1 MNVAEILEG
10 AEDGADARALAA
22 AKAGFLAGARQQL
35 DELGVL
41 WQRLPREDNTGQP
54 RMPNADLIS
63 VSNPV
68 LAEAL
73 ASDERFDQIYVRTC
87 EQAAQYYGESGRRR
101 FARAMHGDVAQLLAR
116 RGQWDGAARLLR
128 TLVPGDDGDGAA
140 LSAMDV
146 AALER
151 LAECE
156 RQLGNARQSLECA
169 VRLIVQRSDR
179 HEESAA
185 MLGELCGAL
194 RPRSRVAG
202 ALFSAVGVAAVERSD
217 TLCVAVR
224 IRSRVAAAADRVAA
238 VLACGGGDGD
248 GSHRLEIE
256 FSARD
261 VGLARGET
269 AVLLTA
275 DAASCAGRFT
285 VAAVLVAI
293 GGAEFVAAASAP
305 LAVRLAEHPASP
317 AVRLGPACVADAGSR
332 ALRVAVHTRATRVAP
347 GMCIRLF
354 DARAGTPL
362 PVTRCGHAGFA
373 VADGGALVASA
384 AMDAGLSVEA
394 DVALGGDPL
403 GPPITA
409 VTTCALFSTP
419 AGERRVFVGTASVD
433 PAPALAVS
441 AHAVALGGA
450 RVAVVLRAQCVA
462 DRLRL
467 ASLRAV
473 AGDSA
478 LDFKAAA
485 GAMRR
490 GDVATAVCELAAADD
505 APEGLRLQGEARFA
519 MPDDDDDDDD
529 TFTLRTLRF
538 DVACSSS
545 AAAALAVAVR
555 MTAASRFCRVLEPTP
570 LAVRLRIVGPTAAHS
585 SRRRPHRLRVTVAER
600 NGGPACWLIA
610 GATECQ
616 VAVGDA
622 DAEVCLEYSLVALAP
637 GFLRLPDVVCTDAGE
652 PGRLLHTLVDADYP
666 TLCAV
671 PSHGTVAAYSVP
683 VVVRA

>member
-1 MNVAEILEG
+1 
-10 AEDGADARALAA
+10 
-22 AKAGFLAGARQQL
+22 
-35 DELGVL
+35 
-41 WQRLPREDNTGQP
+41 
-54 RMPNADLIS
+54 
-63 VSNPV
+63 
-68 LAEAL
+68 
-73 ASDERFDQIYVRTC
+73 RFDQIYVRTC

-101 FARAMHGDVAQLLAR
+101 FARAMQGDVAQLLAR

-146 AALER
+146 FALER

-156 RQLGNARQSLECA
+156 RRLGNARQSLECA
-169 VRLIVQRSDR
+169 VRLIAQRSDG

-217 TLCVAVR
+217 ALCVAVR

-238 VLACGGGDGD
+238 VLACGDG
-248 GSHRLEIE
+248 HRLEIE

-261 VGLARGET
+261 VSLARGES

-285 VAAVLVAI
+285 VAAVHVTI

-317 AVRLGPACVADAGSR
+317 AVRLGPACAADAGSR

-347 GMCIRLF
+347 GMRIRLF

-394 DVALGGDPL
+394 DVALGGDPQ

-409 VTTCALFSTP
+409 VTVCALFRTP

-433 PAPALAVS
+433 PAPALDVS
-441 AHAVALGGA
+441 AHAVALGDA

-478 LDFKAAA
+478 LDFKAVA

-505 APEGLRLQGEARFA
+505 APEELRLQGEARFA
-519 MPDDDDDDDD
+519 TPAADG

-555 MTAASRFCRVLEPTP
+555 MTAASRLCRVLEPTP

-585 SRRRPHRLRVTVAER
+585 RSSSSSRRRPHRLRVTVAER
-600 NGGPACWLIA
+600 SGGPARWLIA
-610 GATECQ
+610 GATECE
-616 VAVGDA
+616 VAVGDG

-637 GFLRLPDVVCTDAGE
+637 GFLRLPDVVCTDAEE
-652 PGRLLHTLVDADYP
+652 PGRLLHILVDADYP